1 MANGFKFDKKHTNAQ
16 RLGRMEK
23 VLSQLYVA
31 MVDLNA
37 RVTALDGGKP
47 KQDEE
52 EVECVCLY
60 QGSQRSQET
69 SPRAN

>member
-1 MANGFKFDKKHTNAQ
+1 MAKGFKFDKKHTNAQ
-16 RLGRMEK
+16 RMGRVEK

-37 RVTALDGGKP
+37 RVNALDGGKP

-52 EVECVCLY
+52 
-60 QGSQRSQET
+60 T
-69 SPRAN
+69 K